1 MPAPEEGGSGEDG
14 VPEAP
19 VGATDGEVLGNRVPG
34 AVYLAPGTP
43 QLPVAGGEVP
53 AAGGEVG
60 GGTLTGG
67 GTFVGNIGLA
77 FGIDGGGV
85 RM

>member
-1 MPAPEEGGSGEDG
+1 MGEEGAAVAP

-19 VGATDGEVLGNRVPG
+19 VGATDGEVVGKRVPG

-43 QLPVAGGEVP
+43 QLPVAGV
-53 AAGGEVG
+53 EVG
-60 GGTLTGG
+60 GGTLTGGGTLAGG